1 MLIGLKKPS
10 PSCRQHLLSVRNSSA
25 TDGRYVEML
34 GMTGGAAQLLL
45 CCIIPETSFV
55 AMREGEKGFSEMGW
69 RQQKKKKS
77 LKVPDFFIFVVFFSF
92 SLM

>member
-25 TDGRYVEML
+25 TDGRYIEML

-69 RQQKKKKS
+69 RQQKKKKI
-77 LKVPDFFIFVVFFSF
+77 P
-92 SLM
+92 